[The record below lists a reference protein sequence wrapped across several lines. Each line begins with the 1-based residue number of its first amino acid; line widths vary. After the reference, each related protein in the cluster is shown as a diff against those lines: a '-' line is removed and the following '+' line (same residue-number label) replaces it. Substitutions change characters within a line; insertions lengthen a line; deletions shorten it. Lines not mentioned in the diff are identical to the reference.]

1 MKMANGKTETST
13 ETNLKHER
21 DTNTT
26 SYAFL
31 RSPKMLPQSILG
43 RKVFQGVFGIFQRP
57 FWKFHQD

>member
-1 MKMANGKTETST
+1 MANGKTETST

-31 RSPKMLPQSILG
+31 RSPKMLPRSILG

-57 FWKFHQD
+57 F

>member
-31 RSPKMLPQSILG
+31 SLSKCCPDR
-43 RKVFQGVFGIFQRP
+43 F
-57 FWKFHQD
+57 